1 MRLSSLF
8 ILVSAFAAAAV
19 VSLGVAWVAAGAIE
33 EISAKDVRTELDRDA
48 LTWADVDTDGLH
60 VFLIGN
66 APNEAARFQALSAAG
81 RVVDTAR
88 VIDQIDIY
96 DTDKIAPPRF
106 SIELLRND
114 IGVSLIGLLPAAT
127 NREQL
132 LEDIARAVPEAPLSD
147 FLEVADYPVPEGWDD
162 ALDYAVSILEVL
174 DRSKISIEAGSVTV
188 KGAVANEDMR
198 RKVEADLARRAGDD
212 VALALELTAPRPVIS
227 PYTLRFI
234 SDAEGARFDACT
246 APTKESRAQIFSA
259 AAAAEAGLEDK
270 VQCRLGLGAPT
281 SHWSEAAALGIKAI
295 SELGGGTITF
305 ADADVALFALQ
316 GTERAVFDRVVGA
329 LENDLPEVFV
339 LEANLPEPPSDAPEE
354 IAEFTA
360 TRSPEGNVQLRGW
373 INSKIARQ
381 TADSFA
387 RAAFGS
393 TAVRTTARVDDTL
406 PADWSN
412 RVLAGIEALSQ
423 LSNGA
428 VIVTQDALSVTGNTG
443 NQDARSEISGLLADK
458 LGESEEFEISVT
470 YQEKLDPALGIPTP
484 EECEVMI
491 GEIIGDRKITFEPG
505 SATFD
510 LATRDIMDEL
520 AELLQLC
527 GDIPLVIAGHTDSQ
541 GRESMNQQL
550 SQERAQAVVN
560 ALRQRRVLTAS
571 YEVIGYGEEQP
582 IASNDT
588 EAGREA
594 NRRIEFKLRRPEPV
608 EETETTLESVEQSA
622 STDETANDEDAE
634 GSSDEQD

>member
-132 LEDIARAVPEAPLSD
+132 LEDITRAVPEAPLSD

-246 APTKESRAQIFSA
+246 APTKESRAQIFS
-259 AAAAEAGLEDK
+259 AAAEAGLEDK

-560 ALRQRRVLTAS
+560 ALQQRRVLTAS

>member
-60 VFLIGN
+60 VFLIGT

-132 LEDIARAVPEAPLSD
+132 LEDITRAVPEAPLSD

-246 APTKESRAQIFSA
+246 APTKESRAQIFS
-259 AAAAEAGLEDK
+259 AAAEAGLEDK

>member
-114 IGVSLIGLLPAAT
+114 TGVSLIGLLPAAT

-132 LEDIARAVPEAPLSD
+132 LEDITRAVPEAPLSD

-246 APTKESRAQIFSA
+246 APTKESRAQIFS
-259 AAAAEAGLEDK
+259 AAAEAGLEDK